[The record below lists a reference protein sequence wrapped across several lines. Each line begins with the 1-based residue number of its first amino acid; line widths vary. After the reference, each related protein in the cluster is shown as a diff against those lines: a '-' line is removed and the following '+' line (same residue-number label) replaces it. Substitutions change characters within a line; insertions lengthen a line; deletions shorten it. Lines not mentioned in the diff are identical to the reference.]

1 MSQIVNTKLLQ
12 EQHRTERL
20 VKNSEKEERE
30 REKYGSFYQDSFTET
45 GCRENKLDTGE
56 SKTSQRMRKILILS
70 QKTRI
75 YCQS

>member
-45 GCRENKLDTGE
+45 DCRGNKLDTG
-56 SKTSQRMRKILILS
+56 KDRMNQRIRN
-70 QKTRI
+70 QKTKTD
-75 YCQS
+75 CQS